1 MCSNIYNIISKMEY
15 LCRCRRSAALLMEES
30 GLHLEHPAAATF
42 RQHVLAGDWVKA
54 DHDLR
59 ALHDLLR
66 DSPHV
71 EPHNLAVS
79 RSTRSLTSRIT
90 KESNVNRR
98 RNVWIRRR

>member
-1 MCSNIYNIISKMEY
+1 MC
-15 LCRCRRSAALLMEES
+15 RRRSAALLMEES

-71 EPHNLAVS
+71 DPHNLAV
-79 RSTRSLTSRIT
+79 RHVFLILFLVCYMIT
-90 KESNVNRR
+90 E
-98 RNVWIRRR
+98 